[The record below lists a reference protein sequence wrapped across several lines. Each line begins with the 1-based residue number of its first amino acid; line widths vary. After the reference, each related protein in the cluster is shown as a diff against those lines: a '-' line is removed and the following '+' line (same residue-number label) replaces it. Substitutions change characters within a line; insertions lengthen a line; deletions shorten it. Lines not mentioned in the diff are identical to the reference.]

1 MSAIRLGRRIY
12 DNLRKAMAFIF
23 AVHVPIAGL
32 ALLPL
37 AFSLPL
43 IFSPVHIAFLELI
56 IDPVCSLVFEA
67 EREER
72 DVMKRPPR
80 RPETPLFTWG
90 LIFWSVLQGVLAF
103 VMVAIVFLQAL
114 RNDMPP
120 DEARALTFFSLV
132 VCVIGLVLAN
142 RSFSASLVSAFFRPN
157 RALAFIL
164 LAIAIILAAT
174 LLWSPA
180 SELFRFGP
188 LHADDLM
195 VTAGAGLVL
204 LALLEL
210 LKPIWRAT
218 FRL

>member
-1 MSAIRLGRRIY
+1 
-12 DNLRKAMAFIF
+12 
-23 AVHVPIAGL
+23 
-32 ALLPL
+32 
-37 AFSLPL
+37 
-43 IFSPVHIAFLELI
+43 
-56 IDPVCSLVFEA
+56 
-67 EREER
+67 
-72 DVMKRPPR
+72 
-80 RPETPLFTWG
+80 
-90 LIFWSVLQGVLAF
+90 
-103 VMVAIVFLQAL
+103 
-114 RNDMPP
+114 
-120 DEARALTFFSLV
+120 
-132 VCVIGLVLAN
+132 
-142 RSFSASLVSAFFRPN
+142 VSAFFRPN